1 MNMRRGFT
9 LIEVLVA
16 LAILAVALAAAL
28 RATSAST
35 DAALTLHTRMLAGWV
50 AQNHLNELRAR
61 RLFPDVGRS
70 EGSAT
75 QGGAHFTWQAEV
87 SASPNRSFRR
97 VEVKVY
103 AGGQT
108 DYAAATLV
116 SYLAQ
121 VQR

>member
-1 MNMRRGFT
+1 M
-9 LIEVLVA
+9 
-16 LAILAVALAAAL
+16 
-28 RATSAST
+28 
-35 DAALTLHTRMLAGWV
+35 
-50 AQNHLNELRAR
+50 AQNHLNMLRAR

-70 EGSAT
+70 EGPVT
-75 QGGAHFTWQAEV
+75 QGGARFSWQAEA

-103 AGGQT
+103 PAGQT

-116 SYLAQ
+116 GYLAQ